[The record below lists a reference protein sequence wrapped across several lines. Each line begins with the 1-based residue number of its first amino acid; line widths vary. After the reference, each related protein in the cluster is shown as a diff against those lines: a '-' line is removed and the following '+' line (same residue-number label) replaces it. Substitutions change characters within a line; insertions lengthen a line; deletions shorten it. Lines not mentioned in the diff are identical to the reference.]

1 MDNVTEKYADIQR
14 AFLLGGVDEIEV
26 GVVLSRDDRVIN
38 KANEEEQLG

>member
-14 AFLLGGVDEIEV
+14 AFLLGAVDDIEV
-26 GVVLSRDDRVIN
+26 GVVLSGDDRVIN